1 MSNLPTTFLTHSQR
15 VCRLYRALFAPTH
28 REHWSARLAY
38 RQTSIR
44 KAQYPPYFA
53 MREKRKKVYMD
64 WYVKRYGIPD
74 PSMM

>member
-28 REHWSARLAY
+28 REHWPARHPLE
-38 RQTSIR
+38 

-53 MREKRKKVYMD
+53 MREKRKKAYMD

-74 PSMM
+74 PPMM